1 MSTEE
6 ETQADDESFG
16 SITPEFIAHLNSE
29 LGTPFLRNRSTPN
42 KSFLRRIGGKRTRED
57 VTSRS
62 RTEIINWVLESAELI
77 KVCICPYCLKI
88 HSRRDNTRVHIKK
101 DHKGWEVREF
111 IEGVDANLDH
121 VRRVNE
127 IGKFTVPPP
136 PPPPPPQ
143 WECNI
148 FPFVFMQIST
158 KKFTEK
164 KVFFKENSRKVI
176 DGELKRILEKG

>member
-29 LGTPFLRNRSTPN
+29 LGTPFLRNKSTPN

-111 IEGVDANLDH
+111 IEGVDASLDH

-127 IGKFTVPPP
+127 IGKLYHYIQSTS
-136 PPPPPPQ
+136 
-143 WECNI
+143 
-148 FPFVFMQIST
+148 FPSFLPSHF
-158 KKFTEK
+158 
-164 KVFFKENSRKVI
+164 
-176 DGELKRILEKG
+176 